1 MEFFE
6 ALQRR
11 RSVRKYTSK
20 PVPADIMAKILD
32 AALIAPNSSNMQTW
46 EFYWVRSPEKKE
58 ALVKAC
64 LGQNAA
70 RTAQELIVVVSDDS
84 LWKRNSKE
92 LFKIFKERNE
102 KRMMDYYGKVMPIAY
117 GFRFLAP
124 AKWLFFNV
132 MGLFRPMVRRPW
144 SSRDISEVAIKS
156 AALASEN
163 IMLAAA
169 ALGYDSCPME
179 GIDESRIKRLLKLKW
194 RARVAMVI
202 SIGERAPD
210 GIWGPQIRLP
220 RDWFVKEI

>member
-6 ALQRR
+6 ALHRR
-11 RSVRKYTSK
+11 RSVRNYTSK

-46 EFYWVRSPEKKE
+46 EFYWVRSPEKKKE
-58 ALVKAC
+58 LVKAC
-64 LGQNAA
+64 LSQSAA

-84 LWKRNSKE
+84 LWKRNAKE
-92 LFKIFKERNE
+92 LFKIFKGRNE

-117 GFRFLAP
+117 GFRLLAP
-124 AKWLFFNV
+124 VKWLFFNV
-132 MGLFRPMVRRPW
+132 TGFFRPIVRRPW
-144 SSRDISEVAIKS
+144 SARDISEVAIKS

-179 GIDESRIKRLLKLKW
+179 GIDEFRIKRILKLRW

-202 SIGERAPD
+202 SIGERDPE

-220 RDWFVKEI
+220 REWFVKEV